1 VSATGPDTPRDTAG
15 VIAPPPLLFL
25 GAVALGLALDRLAGL
40 SALGLAVPLRW
51 ALGLSLLSLGLAL
64 GLSAIR
70 AFRAAGTP
78 PEPWEPTTAFVAA
91 GPYRF
96 TRNPMYLGM
105 LLATLALAAAFDSL
119 GILLLVPPLI
129 ALVQWGVIAREE
141 RYMARRF
148 GQAYLD
154 YRARV
159 RRWL

>member
-1 VSATGPDTPRDTAG
+1 MSAGRAKDTAG

-25 GAVALGLALDRLAGL
+25 GAVALGLALDRLIPL
-40 SALGLAVPLRW
+40 PALGLPPVLRW
-51 ALGLSLLSLGLAL
+51 ALGVALFSLGLAL

-78 PEPWEPTTAFVAA
+78 PEPWEPTTAFVAR

-105 LLATLALAAAFDSL
+105 ALGVLALAAAFNSL
-119 GILLLVPPLI
+119 GALLLFAPLV

-141 RYMARRF
+141 RYMAGRF
-148 GQAYLD
+148 GQPYLD

-159 RRWL
+159 RRWI